1 MRRSTV
7 LFAAVL
13 LVLTAGPAGA
23 SPQPPRG
30 TLDLDFGPLQTL
42 RFRGN
47 PMSVSFDYSSG
58 GSHLSTLRFHT
69 GITGYSDITGSGTV
83 PITDPETSGAV
94 RSIRV
99 ANVTLGSG
107 TLTGISGA
115 PPLGRNEIPLKGFVR
130 VCLIVGGCFQNLPL
144 NLTLNDGNTGV
155 GVGGLLTGSYRN
167 SIRISIVNAPWTLGT
182 VSGINQTAHGGFK
195 TISRAGFV
203 HGVAS
208 ASNSTTAASGSVV
221 IQLIA
226 PQQVTTQGIPG
237 NNDVLMLFPTL
248 TMIVPEPG
256 LLLLIGS
263 GVAGLGML
271 GRSRMKKQAKHPGSG
286 RR

>member
-1 MRRSTV
+1 
-7 LFAAVL
+7 
-13 LVLTAGPAGA
+13 
-23 SPQPPRG
+23 
-30 TLDLDFGPLQTL
+30 LDLDLGPLQTL
-42 RFRGN
+42 QFRDFLN
-47 PMSVSFDYSSG
+47 ARVDTSSG
-58 GSHLSTLRFHT
+58 GSHVSTLRLYT
-69 GITGYSDITGSGTV
+69 DVYAGITGSGTV
-83 PITDPETSGAV
+83 PVTDPETSGAV

-130 VCLIVGGCFQNLPL
+130 VCLIVGDCALNVPL

-155 GVGGLLTGSYRN
+155 GVGGLLTGSFRN
-167 SIRISIVNAPWTLGT
+167 SVRISIVNAPWTLGT
-182 VSGINQTAHGGFK
+182 VSGINQTVHGGFK

-203 HGVAS
+203 HGGGS
-208 ASNSTTAASGSVV
+208 ATSATVVGGATVV

-226 PQQVTTQGIPG
+226 PQQVTTQGIAG

-248 TMIVPEPG
+248 TILAPEPG

-263 GVAGLGML
+263 GVLGLGVL
-271 GRSRMKKQAKHPGSG
+271 GRSRMKKPEKHPDSE

>member
-1 MRRSTV
+1 MRKSTV
-7 LFAAVL
+7 LFAAAL
-13 LVLTAGPAGA
+13 LVVAAGRAGA

-42 RFRGN
+42 RFRAN
-47 PMSVSFDYSSG
+47 PMGVDYDYSGVG
-58 GSHLSTLRFHT
+58 GYLGTLRFL
-69 GITGYSDITGSGTV
+69 GSIPYYSNITGSGIV
-83 PITDPETSGAV
+83 AVTDPETTGAV

-99 ANVTLGSG
+99 TATLGTG

-115 PPLGRNEIPLKGFVR
+115 PPLGRNEIPVKGFAR
-130 VCLIVGGCFQNLPL
+130 VCVLYNCVRNLPL

-167 SIRISIVNAPWTLGT
+167 SVRISIENAPWTLGT
-182 VSGINQTAHGGFK
+182 VTGINQTAHGGFK
-195 TISRAGFV
+195 SLSRAGFV
-203 HGVAS
+203 HGAAS
-208 ASNSTTAASGSVV
+208 ATSATVAHSGSVV

-237 NNDVLMLFPTL
+237 NHDVLTLFPTL
-248 TMIVPEPG
+248 TLLLPEPG

-263 GVAGLGML
+263 GVVGLCVL
-271 GRSRMKKQAKHPGSG
+271 GRRRMKN
-286 RR
+286 